1 MSSFDSPKKSFV
13 SFHIINFELMKFFQI
28 YGFSEF
34 LFGDM
39 ELLGSPSHN
48 ILCIVILLISFLGAC
63 FYLFSGSGTNLTL
76 PSLPFMHKYH

>member
-28 YGFSEF
+28 YGFGEN
-34 LFGDM
+34 M
-39 ELLGSPSHN
+39 ELLGFPSHN

-63 FYLFSGSGTNLTL
+63 FYLFSESGTNLTL
-76 PSLPFMHKYH
+76 PSLPFMHK